1 MPPLDDQ
8 TLRGKALGVLEVTGL
23 SFAVAAADAMAK
35 TAAVDIV
42 GQARAGGG
50 LTSILVSGD
59 LASVRAAVDAG
70 ANEVAR
76 LGGTASTSVLGRPE
90 PDLARIVTMP
100 ERPAPATEPAAAEP
114 TGFEPTATASEPTAS
129 EPPPAGAPA
138 TEAEAPAPSAR
149 RSRPAKARPAAAPA
163 PAKRSATKQSR
174 RGSASS

>member
-59 LASVRAAVDAG
+59 LASVRSAVDAG

-114 TGFEPTATASEPTAS
+114 TGSEPTATASEPTAS

-138 TEAEAPAPSAR
+138 TEAEAPPSAR

>member
-100 ERPAPATEPAAAEP
+100 ERPAPATAPA
-114 TGFEPTATASEPTAS
+114 ASEPTAS

>member
-114 TGFEPTATASEPTAS
+114 TAS